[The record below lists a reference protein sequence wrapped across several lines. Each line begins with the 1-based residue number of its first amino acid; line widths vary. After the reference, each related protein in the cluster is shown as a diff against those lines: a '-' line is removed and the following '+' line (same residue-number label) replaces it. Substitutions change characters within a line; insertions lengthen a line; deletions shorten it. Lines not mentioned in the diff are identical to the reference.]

1 MRCSFRRTG
10 RRLAVLA
17 LAVVAC
23 LATVTG
29 LQAQSPVGPPLYPLT
44 DDNYIRFPLAA
55 SAQQYGSIDGRTL
68 KADLNALVAIS
79 KKSHDDGNQFW
90 GRITGTQYDVMARQW
105 LTERFKKI
113 GLQTHEEPLALPPLW
128 FPRHWAFSVVT
139 PKESIPLHTAQ
150 PVHES
155 ASSPPG
161 GVELEVVY
169 VGLGTPA
176 DFKGRDVHG
185 KAAFI
190 FAIPEPGMLVTS
202 ARRNGAVKRAQDNGA
217 AAVVLVLGMPGNFT
231 NQMWP
236 QGATIP
242 TFSMGQEDGETVRK
256 LVEEAPPGQAPK
268 IRFDLTTEMVSGLST
283 ASIWGVL
290 PGATTENV
298 LVMAH
303 YDGFFDAA
311 MDNASGVATMLG
323 LAEYF
328 AKIPK
333 EKRRRTI
340 TFIGFATHHE
350 EPGELWRKWML
361 VNQRPFLMN
370 TAFIMNCEHTALVE
384 FYTYAGTTR
393 RTNGVAARRVSV
405 SGSQAF
411 TDMLMSDLKLFGVTT
426 YYERD
431 VRPLGE
437 IRSLFELAPGF
448 QTIRDGVY
456 YHSDQDTVDK
466 VPAVGLEA
474 LTRAYAK
481 LIDDTNKLEMKDIR
495 NSAGNK
501 VP

>member
-1 MRCSFRRTG
+1 MRFLLRGTG
-10 RRLAVLA
+10 RRLVLLA
-17 LAVVAC
+17 LAMAAC
-23 LATVTG
+23 LATVPG
-29 LQAQSPVGPPLYPLT
+29 LQAQSPVGPPFYPLT
-44 DDNYIRFPLAA
+44 DDNFIRFPLPP

-90 GRITGTQYDVMARQW
+90 GRITGTPYDAMARQW

-113 GLQTHEEPLALPPLW
+113 GLQTREEPLPLPPLW
-128 FPRHWAFSVVT
+128 FPKHWTFNVVT
-139 PKESIPLHTAQ
+139 PQKSVPLRTAQ

-161 GVELEVVY
+161 GVELEAVY

-176 DFKGRDVHG
+176 DFKGRDVKG
-185 KAAFI
+185 KAVFI

-202 ARRNGAVKRAQDNGA
+202 ARRNNAVKRAQDNGA
-217 AAVVLVLGMPGNFT
+217 TAVILVLGMPGNFT

-256 LVEEAPPGQAPK
+256 LIEEAPPGQAPK
-268 IRFDLTTEMVSGLST
+268 IRFDLTTEMVAGLTT

-290 PGATTENV
+290 PGMTSENV

-303 YDGFFDAA
+303 YDGFFEAA

-361 VNQRPFLMN
+361 SNQRPFLTN
-370 TAFIMNCEHTALVE
+370 TAFIVNCEHTALVE

-393 RTNGVAARRVSV
+393 RTNGVAARRVSI

-411 TDMLMSDLKLFGVTT
+411 TDILMSDLKLFGVTT
-426 YYERD
+426 YFERD

-448 QTIRDGVY
+448 QTIRDGVF
-456 YHSDQDTVDK
+456 YHSDQDTPDT

-481 LIDDTNKLEMKDIR
+481 VIDDTNKLEMSAIR
-495 NSAGNK
+495 SPTGNH